1 MGIFVDFI
9 PLDRYEELK
18 KKKEEKLDEEI
29 NYLPQP
35 HVKEKERLKVKV
47 EKGPEVGIKKKFY
60 PDEFPFNPYNE
71 PRKCAKWIHKYV
83 GDDCWA
89 YMFEMGGQPPY
100 RKIFKGLITRDTE
113 GFDIK
118 YFCKQEHDNPEYKE
132 FDMKVIDISKP
143 SKNYTKYAG
152 L

>member
-18 KKKEEKLDEEI
+18 EKKEENEDTELK
-29 NYLPQP
+29 YLAQP
-35 HVKEKERLKVKV
+35 HVKEKNRLKVKV
-47 EKGPEVGIKKKFY
+47 SDGRQTGIKKKFY
-60 PDEFPFNPYNE
+60 PRDFPFNPYKE
-71 PRKCAKWIHKYV
+71 PRKCAIWIRKYV

-100 RKIFKGLITRDTE
+100 RKIYKGLVKKNE
-113 GFDIK
+113 NSHEIK
-118 YFCKQEHDNPEYKE
+118 YFCKREHESQEYQKFDN
-132 FDMKVIDISKP
+132 KVIDISKP
-143 SKNYTKYAG
+143 KKQYTKYAG